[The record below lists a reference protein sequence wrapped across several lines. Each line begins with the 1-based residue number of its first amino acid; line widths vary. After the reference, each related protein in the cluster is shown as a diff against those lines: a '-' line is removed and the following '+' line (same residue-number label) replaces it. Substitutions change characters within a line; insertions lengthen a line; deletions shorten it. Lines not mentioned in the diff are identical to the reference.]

1 MKWGGVDVTLW
12 CCYIQTEKKKSI
24 TTQIEFSIMIY
35 KYKYGK

>member
-1 MKWGGVDVTLW
+1 VDVTLW
-12 CCYIQTEKKKSI
+12 CCYIQTEKKYI